1 MPGSHACPKCSGQME
16 QSKTLMALVQ
26 VKQTIPAPQPK
37 FKQDGIGLMVSSWR
51 CSLCGFVELYAP

>member
-1 MPGSHACPKCSGQME
+1 ME

-26 VKQTIPAPQPK
+26 VKQTIPAPQAK
-37 FKQDGIGLMVSSWR
+37 FEQDGIGLMVSPWR